1 MVQRPPDTLEHLFY
15 ARTKKSLR
23 TTASTAATSAA
34 TAANTPTTR
43 IPMPRQSPSANITID
58 PDLLLSQFEHG
69 VCGVCH
75 HLMDTPT
82 SGCPKGHTFCRA
94 CYVTWLERDESCP
107 TCRAKVDGE
116 SRLIHNL
123 PLGNIIGDLP
133 MKCKNSAAGCGWTG
147 KVSELKSHLQSCA
160 WVPVRCPIPGCSEQ
174 LARHSLEQHV
184 DEAHVPRGESPAK
197 LVLNAAEERAK
208 LVLNAAEERA
218 KLKRGF
224 ESRKREA
231 ETRIEDLEDE
241 IRSGQ
246 RASVARITELERA
259 VRKEKRDA
267 GTKIKALRQE
277 LESERLDTGNR
288 IRALKQELESEKRL
302 STADEKT
309 WVFNWRAGGWDNAST
324 FRSEKHAFADG
335 VQGYCSLQKSSDP
348 SHSHFIGFALEG
360 RAKHKHHATFSIL
373 DKHDKVLRQVH
384 ETGTATNPHVVEKS
398 KGVCGWDFTPTEEDK
413 AGSVRAD
420 GSVRV
425 RVVVRVFL
433 DD

>member
-1 MVQRPPDTLEHLFY
+1 VVQRPPDTLEHLFY

-197 LVLNAAEERAK
+197 LVLNAAEEKAK
-208 LVLNAAEERA
+208 LERDY
-218 KLKRGF
+218 
-224 ESRKREA
+224 ESRKRKA
-231 ETRIEDLEDE
+231 ET
-241 IRSGQ
+241 
-246 RASVARITELERA
+246 RITELEQAMRS
-259 VRKEKRDA
+259 EKRDA
-267 GTKIKALRQE
+267 ETRITELWLYADTK
-277 LESERLDTGNR
+277 
-288 IRALKQELESEKRL
+288 IRALVQELESEKRF
-302 STADEKT
+302 STADQKA
-309 WVFNWRAGGWDNAST
+309 WVFNWLADGWNDGIY
-324 FRSEKHAFADG
+324 RSEKHAFADG
-335 VQGYCSLQKSSDP
+335 AQGCCSLHKSVRDA
-348 SHSHFIGFALEG
+348 HSHFIGFHLEG
-360 RAKHKHHATFSIL
+360 RAKYKCHATFSIL
-373 DKHDKVLRQVH
+373 DKHDKVLLKVI
-384 ETGTATNPHVVEKS
+384 EVGTAANPHVVENKS
-398 KGVCGWDFTPTEEDK
+398 SPGRTFLGWSFTPTEEDK
-413 AGSVRAD
+413 ARSVRAD
-420 GSVRV
+420 GSVRM
-425 RVVVRVFL
+425 RAEVRVFL